1 MSGARKIRRVR
12 RGVPAVGGALHMTRH
27 FDRREFIQL
36 AGLATAGVA
45 GVVFSSGLRGV
56 SIAAEKARAE
66 DFMFLQMS
74 DLHWGFTGPAVN
86 PDADV
91 TLDKAIAHVNA
102 LARQPDFIVFTGDLT
117 HTTDDD
123 GERRKRLAHVR
134 DAVRKLK
141 VGTHRY
147 LAGEHD
153 ASLDRAAAYKEFFGE
168 THYTFDHKGVHFIAL
183 DNVSDPTGKL
193 GDDQIDWLRAD
204 LAKHDKE
211 TPIVVLTHR
220 PLFDLAP
227 DWDWATSDGAA
238 AIEALMPYEY
248 VTVFYGHIHQEHHQ
262 MTGHIPHHPPK
273 GLILALPAPRSG
285 PSQAAVPLVAATP
298 YRGLGFRSVQ
308 ARAGGDDVAL
318 TELGVEVW
326 R

>member
-1 MSGARKIRRVR
+1 
-12 RGVPAVGGALHMTRH
+12 MTRH
-27 FDRREFIQL
+27 FDRREFLQL

-56 SIAAEKARAE
+56 SLAAGKERAE

-86 PDADV
+86 PDADG
-91 TLDKAIAHVNA
+91 TLDKAIARVNA
-102 LARQPDFIVFTGDLT
+102 LPRQPDFIVFTGDLT
-117 HTTDDD
+117 HTTDDPD
-123 GERRKRLAHVR
+123 ERRKRLAHVR
-134 DAVRKLK
+134 DAVGRLR
-141 VGTHRY
+141 VQEHRY

-153 ASLDRAAAYKEFFGE
+153 ASLDRADAFKEVFGE
-168 THYTFDHKGVHFIAL
+168 TQYAFDHKGVHFIVL

-193 GDDQIDWLRAD
+193 GDAQIDWLRAD
-204 LAKHDKE
+204 LAKHDRE
-211 TPIVVLTHR
+211 APIVVLTHR

-248 VTVFYGHIHQEHHQ
+248 VTVFYGHIHQEHHH
-262 MTGHIPHHPPK
+262 MTGHIPHHAAKSLMFP
-273 GLILALPAPRSG
+273 LPAPHS
-285 PSQAAVPLVAATP
+285 VAKKAPIPWDPAQP

-308 ARAGGDDVAL
+308 AKNAGAEYAVA
-318 TELGVEVW
+318 EWPVGQG
-326 R
+326 